1 MIALGRGAQES
12 VKQRNTSLGTT
23 LLTVFPGQARGGGGG
38 PVASATDRA
47 RLLDYLAH
55 PPRKHT
61 PSWYRDP
68 LGRVQAAR

>member
-1 MIALGRGAQES
+1 MPAAGRYCLAVCYCGQCPTWQDHAL
-12 VKQRNTSLGTT
+12 T
-23 LLTVFPGQARGGGGG
+23 
-38 PVASATDRA
+38 ATEHA

-68 LGRVQAAR
+68 LGRHSIPAGR

>member
-1 MIALGRGAQES
+1 MTAAGRYCLAVCYCGQCPQWYDGRAL
-12 VKQRNTSLGTT
+12 
-23 LLTVFPGQARGGGGG
+23 
-38 PVASATDRA
+38 SAADRA

-68 LGRVQAAR
+68 LGRGQLNQAAR